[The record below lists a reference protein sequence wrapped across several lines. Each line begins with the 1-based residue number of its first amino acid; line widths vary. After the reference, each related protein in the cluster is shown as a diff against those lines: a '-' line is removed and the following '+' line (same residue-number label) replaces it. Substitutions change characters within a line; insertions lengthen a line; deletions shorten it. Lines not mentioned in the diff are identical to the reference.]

1 MDSQILLKIITAD
14 AESHKYLLSKSTQ
27 QSNSSNASLKHH
39 RQTHPATPSKQP
51 LSSHLTLSHTASHL
65 RSSLH
70 RLKRRMWCVMRSAV
84 GRGRVD
90 HFPVDSDTSSW
101 TYPPYS
107 GTITSGRLHGR
118 GTIDMKAGL
127 AASIIAYTYLYKYRS
142 HLSGSI
148 ALFAVSDE
156 ETGGKWG
163 TKYLLEDERWRG
175 DCMINAEPGGTGT
188 IRFAEK
194 GTLRLTFEV
203 RTEGAHGAYTH
214 LSETYIYPLLYT
226 QLHPFEEVL
235 IRALSGA
242 SATLLAAHLI
252 TTLHTTISSL
262 VPNLTPS
269 LVEYMSQP
277 SVLSAIDA
285 AMGPGASSI
294 ALKPTLNI
302 GTIHGGLKVNMI
314 PSYCVFE
321 ADIRMPIG
329 LTRDDVLPLINEIL
343 KEYPNVSVQ
352 VQEAASHPAAG
363 CAHDHPMVDILARSA
378 VRVRGGHEDGKGDGD
393 REMKKPVAIPSM
405 GATDCKFY
413 RYRGIPA
420 YVFGVSPKG
429 MAAKDESVDVQEFL
443 DVVRTH
449 ALAAWEYLGGK

>member
-1 MDSQILLKIITAD
+1 MDSQTLLKIITAD
-14 AESHKYLLSKSTQ
+14 AESHISFLQRLTQ
-27 QSNSSNASLKHH
+27 
-39 RQTHPATPSKQP
+39 TPSPNPPGDTLQAASVITSFLK
-51 LSSHLTLSHTASHL
+51 SHDITPEIIAPSPEAPNVVCDAECGGEGK
-65 RSSLH
+65 
-70 RLKRRMWCVMRSAV
+70 RLVLN
-84 GRGRVD
+84 GHID
-90 HFPVDSDTSSW
+90 HFPVGDTSDW
-101 TYPPYS
+101 EHPPYS
-107 GTITSGRLHGR
+107 GTITAGRLHGR

-127 AASIIAYTYLYKYRS
+127 AASIIAYTYLYRYRS

-148 ALFAVSDE
+148 ALCAVSDE

-214 LSETYIYPLLYT
+214 RS
-226 QLHPFEEVL
+226 
-235 IRALSGA
+235 A
-242 SATLLAAHLI
+242 STTLLAAHLI
-252 TTLHTTISSL
+252 TTLHTSISSL
-262 VPNLTPS
+262 VPNLPPS
-269 LVEYMSQP
+269 LDEYMSQP
-277 SVLSAIDA
+277 SVLAAIDA
-285 AMGPGASSI
+285 AMGPGASSM

-329 LTRDDVLPLINEIL
+329 LSREDVLPVIDEIL
-343 KEYPNVSVQ
+343 KEYPNATVE
-352 VQEAASHPAAG
+352 VQEAASNPAAG
-363 CAHDHPMVDILARSA
+363 CEHDHPMVDILARNA
-378 VRVRGGHEDGKGDGD
+378 VRFRSGIGEEDKN
-393 REMKKPVAIPSM
+393 PVAIPSM

-420 YVFGVSPKG
+420 YVFGVSPEG